1 MKLALIS
8 WPITGLL
15 MLAPALANLQQS
27 PQVFIKSKNEVTM
40 NATQQSQDE
49 TVLRLPKKFQIINGL
64 KMAYVDAGEGNPIIF
79 LHGNPASSYIWRNII
94 PHVRDLGRCIAP
106 DLMGMGDS
114 DHFTNKADYTFSNN
128 EKYLDALFTSLGLQK
143 DIVFVVHDWGSVL
156 AFDWARKHPG
166 AVKGIV
172 YMEAITKPRSWE
184 EVPGV
189 ARETFQKLR
198 SNEGEQMVL
207 IENSFIEFNLPKTV
221 LRSLGLE
228 EMAEYRRPFAEPGE
242 GRRAMLSWARQLP
255 LGGEPAHI
263 VNVVND
269 NSNWLRQ
276 TNIPKLFVEAVPGT
290 LAEAEKEACKRWP
303 NQTHIVV
310 NGHHNLQED
319 SANEIGAA
327 IALWLRKLR

>member
-1 MKLALIS
+1 MKPVLIS
-8 WPITGLL
+8 WSIAGLL
-15 MLAPALANLQQS
+15 TLAPALVNSQQS
-27 PQVFIKSKNEVTM
+27 LQVFIKSKNEITM
-40 NATQQSQDE
+40 NALEQPLNE
-49 TVLRLPKKFQIINGL
+49 TVSPLPKKFQIINGL
-64 KMAYVDAGEGNPIIF
+64 KMAYVDAGEGDPIIF

-94 PHVRDLGRCIAP
+94 PHVRHLGRCIAP

-114 DHFTNKADYTFSNN
+114 DHFTKKEEYTFSNN
-128 EKYLDALFTSLGLQK
+128 EKYLDELFSKLGLEK
-143 DIVFVVHDWGSVL
+143 NIVFVVHDWGSVL
-156 AFDWARKHPG
+156 AFEWARKHPG

-198 SNEGEQMVL
+198 TSEGEQMVL
-207 IENSFIEFNLPKTV
+207 IGNSFIEFNLPKTV
-221 LRSLGLE
+221 LRSLSPE
-228 EMAEYRRPFAEPGE
+228 EMAEYRRPFGEPGE

-263 VNVVND
+263 VSVVND
-269 NSNWLRQ
+269 NSNWLRE

-310 NGHHNLQED
+310 KGHHNLQED
-319 SANEIGAA
+319 SADEIGAA
-327 IALWLRKLR
+327 IALWLREIR